1 MSSSLPSPSPWTPL
15 ALSRN
20 EAQAYTAIAQRAMAL
35 PLHCAGS
42 DWLARLHPVIA
53 TAWPATPS
61 PAVPSPA
68 VPVPAV
74 PSPAAPGDTFASIEW
89 AGALLQLQ
97 LPAAAAQL
105 LLSALLDGAA
115 LPEIPADMQAATLE
129 AALAELLAR
138 LESLG
143 RGAARIVATSV
154 GQAPAAL
161 PHAFAWR
168 LDAAA
173 GAQAI
178 AGMLR
183 TDSLGLL
190 LLAGLVAGLPAQDGP
205 LTTDDIA
212 LQLYLDIGYATLE
225 TEELQRLAPGDVLL
239 MQRSFLA
246 AERVLWLQ
254 APGAGGLHVQLPV
267 PAGAAADAT
276 PHAPSLT
283 VVQPWTHSMPALDT
297 PLSEAADLLAIPV
310 RLSFDLGEISLTLAE
325 LRALQPGQSIRLGHP
340 VASAVRI
347 RANGA
352 LIGEGELVEIDGH
365 LGVALRQLAAAG
377 RPAHDDASTPEEA

>member
-1 MSSSLPSPSPWTPL
+1 MSSSLPTPSPWKAL

-20 EAQAYTAIAQRAMAL
+20 EAQAYTAIAQRATAL

-42 DWLARLHPVIA
+42 DWRARLYPVIA
-53 TAWPATPS
+53 TNWPT
-61 PAVPSPA
+61 
-68 VPVPAV
+68 
-74 PSPAAPGDTFASIEW
+74 APDDTFASIEW

-115 LPEIPADMQAATLE
+115 LPEIPADMQAATQ
-129 AALAELLAR
+129 AAGLNELLAR
-138 LESLG
+138 LEGLG
-143 RGAARIVATSV
+143 RGAPQIAATSV
-154 GQAPAAL
+154 GQPPAAL
-161 PHAFAWR
+161 AHALAWR
-168 LDAAA
+168 LDAAPDE
-173 GAQAI
+173 QAI

-205 LTTDDIA
+205 LATDDTA
-212 LQLYLDIGYATLE
+212 LQLQLEIGYATLE
-225 TEELQRLAPGDVLL
+225 SEQLRRLAPGDVLL
-239 MQRSFLA
+239 MERCFLA

-254 APGAGGLHVQLPV
+254 APGAGGLHVQLPL
-267 PAGAAADAT
+267 PDGSSR
-276 PHAPSLT
+276 PPSLT
-283 VVQPWTHSMPALDT
+283 VVQPWTHAMPAFDT

-310 RLSFDLGEISLTLAE
+310 RLSFDLGEVALTLAE
-325 LRALQPGQSIRLGHP
+325 LRALQPGQAIRLGHP
-340 VASAVRI
+340 IASAVRI

-365 LGVALRQLAAAG
+365 LGVALRQLAPASRPAAG
-377 RPAHDDASTPEEA
+377 NAADDALAQA